1 MIVLFGAELVCGL
14 SSSQQWRRRPLPRL
28 VVMLMLLRNLHQRQ
42 QEGRELH
49 LRDLHKVGLRLP
61 EDEWD
66 DILGF
71 FEQEQLVCRT
81 GGGGWV
87 LCRDLNHYSLD
98 QLLRCNPWPLS
109 ARVALPEQLD
119 EPWYPTLRR
128 SLELLQQEQANLF
141 GGSLADWLQ
150 VSGDK
155 KGQ

>member
-1 MIVLFGAELVCGL
+1 M
-14 SSSQQWRRRPLPRL
+14 
-28 VVMLMLLRNLHQRQ
+28 
-42 QEGRELH
+42 H
-49 LRDLHKVGLRLP
+49 LRDVHKAGLRLP

-81 GGGGWV
+81 GSGGWV

-109 ARVALPEQLD
+109 ARVELPEQLD

-150 VSGDK
+150 AGGDK
-155 KGQ
+155 KRQ